1 MSYRYILYE
10 VQDRVAVI
18 TFNRPQKLN
27 AWLGAMVEEI
37 RDALVAAN
45 EDDGVGAIVATGAGR
60 GFCAGADIIEEFKRR
75 TDAIDAGQI
84 DEERERSAGINL
96 GILRDPLHRGKPV
109 IAAINGYA
117 VGAGFTFALNCDIR
131 IASEEAKLN
140 SMFLR
145 VGLVPEF
152 GSTWLLPRVVG
163 LAKACELV
171 LMPRML
177 DAREALELGLVSKV
191 VPADQLMPEAMAMAN
206 TIARGPSFAVRKA
219 KEMLYRNLDASRD
232 DAWRLETEILVQCVL
247 TPEHREGIRAFIERR
262 EPDFRRP
269 EDTGKASE

>member
-1 MSYRYILYE
+1 VSYRYILYE
-10 VQDRVAVI
+10 VQDRVAII

-84 DEERERSAGINL
+84 DEEKERSAGINL

-232 DAWRLETEILVQCVL
+232 DAWRLEMETLVQCVL
-247 TPEHREGIRAFIERR
+247 TPEHREGIQAFIERR

-269 EDTGKASE
+269 EATDGAPE